1 MTDRKFS
8 TLASALSAAAVLVS
22 VSASAQAQQVAS
34 VQAVQAGVAAAVRGQ
49 VKLVS
54 FRAPEAVGK
63 NIASGDAVFLGDKV
77 EAGPKA
83 GLQIMLMDE
92 TIFTIGP
99 DSAIVIDK
107 FIYDPE
113 KGGGKVSAKILR
125 GVFRFVSGRVAANK
139 PSDMEVK
146 LPNGTIGIRGTSAGG
161 FVRNGVSEV
170 VLLGPGPENNV
181 GEPGGRIIVSGAGS
195 NVDISRVNFGTRLAG
210 GAAPTAP
217 IRWDAQKMN
226 SLTGALRSA
235 RPNRPDGPDQQQS
248 PGSAPAQNAGPDQ
261 NDASNGNTGP
271 RPGPGT
277 DSGDTVTQQA
287 GQDIGGAAV
296 GSGLLHRVGARQGAI
311 GDHAGAHI
319 NQLKNT
325 LAGIATVAQLNQITT
340 GTFTYNPT
348 TVPMGTGSNYVF
360 NYSINFAAKSTSGSV
375 QVNTSSLDTGFANA
389 SGTFALNHNIF
400 TEPSGVLDITEGG
413 PTTHV
418 PGLNANDN
426 RITVQYKF
434 VNDGAL
440 ASRIEHSV
448 SYAEPQSA
456 PTRSLSGSG
465 SSDRPQ

>member
-1 MTDRKFS
+1 MMDRKFS
-8 TLASALSAAAVLVS
+8 RFVAVLS
-22 VSASAQAQQVAS
+22 VAAGFVGGVTSTYAQQVAS
-34 VQAVQAGVAAAVRGQ
+34 VQAVKAGVAAAVRGE

-54 FRAPEAVGK
+54 FRTPETVGR
-63 NIASGDAVFLGDKV
+63 NIASGDAVFLGDKI

-113 KGGGKVSAKILR
+113 KSNGKVSAKILR

-210 GAAPTAP
+210 GAGPTAP
-217 IRWDAQKMN
+217 VRWGAQKMN

-235 RPNRPDGPDQQQS
+235 RPNRPQRPD
-248 PGSAPAQNAGPDQ
+248 SAPAQNVQPD
-261 NDASNGNTGP
+261 GNEAAPGSVPEADGRRVSGP
-271 RPGPGT
+271 RPQSEET
-277 DSGDTVTQQA
+277 IARQA

-296 GSGLLHRVGARQGAI
+296 ASGLLHQVGAGQGVL
-311 GDHAGAHI
+311 DQHAGAHI
-319 NQLKNT
+319 NKLKNN
-325 LAGIATVAQLNQITT
+325 LDGITSVAQLNQIAG
-340 GTFTYNPT
+340 GTFTYASPT
-348 TVPMGTGSNYVF
+348 INLAANSTYKF
-360 NYSINFAAKSTSGSV
+360 NYSINFAAKSHTGSIDL
-375 QVNTSSLDTGFANA
+375 NISTLDGFANNLVGGSFTLLA
-389 SGTFALNHNIF
+389 DPFTQPGGGLN
-400 TEPSGVLDITEGG
+400 ITEG
-413 PTTHV
+413 PAAV
-418 PGLNANDN
+418 PGAPPDT
-426 RITVQYKF
+426 ITVKYKF
-434 VNDGAL
+434 INDGAIAKRIAHQVTYTNGATHT
-440 ASRIEHSV
+440 ASGV
-448 SYAEPQSA
+448 G
-456 PTRSLSGSG
+456 TR
-465 SSDRPQ
+465 